1 MSKIVDRDAP
11 TGIDTS
17 VKIYVTGI
25 GGCGCKIINKMVNQN
40 TDGVTYIA
48 IDTNQRDISDSKASI
63 KIWAGERN
71 YPYGTGARMD
81 IGKKAVEEKREQ
93 IQQAVSGCDAAI
105 LTAGIGGGTGTGGC
119 QVVATITRAL
129 EVPTVAV
136 VTSPFK
142 FEGRRRNKA
151 AEDGIN
157 FLREKV
163 DKLIILPNECVPYI
177 SDNYNLIQAY
187 EKADEMVILT
197 ISTITDQILCQDREN
212 LDLNAIEIDF

>member
-48 IDTNQRDISDSKASI
+48 IDTDQRDISDSKASI

-142 FEGRRRNKA
+142 FEGRRRINTA
-151 AEDGIN
+151 MDGIN
-157 FLREKV
+157 LLRDQV
-163 DKLIILPNECVPYI
+163 NRLIILPNERVLEF
-177 SDNYNLIQAY
+177 SRHYNLIQAF
-187 EKADEMVILT
+187 EKADEIVVATIGSVINQIRTQGCKNFDLET
-197 ISTITDQILCQDREN
+197 IDI
-212 LDLNAIEIDF
+212 DL